1 MRIEAFILPHI
12 ITDQPAQNINNGN
25 WKMPKNHPL
34 ADPQFNNLN
43 LTGKIDM
50 LIGAEHYYALL
61 LPQQHKLMPSGP
73 MMHQTKLGHMDKS
86 PAGAAALMND
96 FYVDDC
102 LTGAD
107 SAQEAIHIREE
118 LVKILR
124 PNGFNLRKWCSN
136 NDQLLHGIP
145 KDDVAS
151 DVKFDDSLDSH
162 RIKTLGLIWMPKK
175 DQLCGRAQS
184 STALKI
190 TKRVVCSELAQIFD
204 PLGLF
209 APVVVKAKIFM
220 QRLWE
225 DKLEWDTELPT
236 DLQNEWKDYRDE
248 HSNSFY
254 KLQRIVAYMLRF
266 CYKGYRATTTTVCT
280 KELDRSRNLIL
291 RTIQQAEFPADL
303 KMLQRYN
310 TVDRKSSISSL
321 SPVLGSDGLMRV
333 GGRLEQ
339 APLPYNAK
347 HQILLPY
354 NDPIVKMLLRELHE
368 DNMHCDQSL

>member
-1 MRIEAFILPHI
+1 
-12 ITDQPAQNINNGN
+12 
-25 WKMPKNHPL
+25 
-34 ADPQFNNLN
+34 
-43 LTGKIDM
+43 
-50 LIGAEHYYALL
+50 
-61 LPQQHKLMPSGP
+61 
-73 MMHQTKLGHMDKS
+73 MDKS

-107 SAQEAIHIREE
+107 SAQEAINIREE

-151 DVKFDDSLDSH
+151 VVKFDDSLDSY
-162 RIKTLGLIWMPKK
+162 RIKALGLIWMPKK

-225 DKLEWDTELPT
+225 DKLE
-236 DLQNEWKDYRDE
+236 

-266 CYKGYRATTTTVCT
+266 CYKGYRATTTTLCT

-291 RTIQQAEFPADL
+291 RTIQQPEFPAEL

-321 SPVLGSDGLMRV
+321 SPVLGSNGLMRV

-368 DNMHCDQSL
+368 DNMHCALTPTHFLIGESLTAPPDVNTDRNEKSLLKRWELVSRLKQGFWKQWSEEYLQELQARHKWKTVNANIKEDMLVLIKEDNIPVMSWPMGRIVKT

>member
-1 MRIEAFILPHI
+1 
-12 ITDQPAQNINNGN
+12 
-25 WKMPKNHPL
+25 
-34 ADPQFNNLN
+34 
-43 LTGKIDM
+43 
-50 LIGAEHYYALL
+50 
-61 LPQQHKLMPSGP
+61 
-73 MMHQTKLGHMDKS
+73 MDKS

-136 NDQLLHGIP
+136 NDQLLHVIP

-184 STALKI
+184 TTALKI

-225 DKLEWDTELPT
+225 DKLELPT
-236 DLQNEWKDYRDE
+236 DLQNE
-248 HSNSFY
+248 
-254 KLQRIVAYMLRF
+254 
-266 CYKGYRATTTTVCT
+266 
-280 KELDRSRNLIL
+280 
-291 RTIQQAEFPADL
+291 
-303 KMLQRYN
+303 
-310 TVDRKSSISSL
+310 
-321 SPVLGSDGLMRV
+321 
-333 GGRLEQ
+333 
-339 APLPYNAK
+339 
-347 HQILLPY
+347 
-354 NDPIVKMLLRELHE
+354 
-368 DNMHCDQSL
+368 